1 MYHPRPCFHVP
12 VPPALL
18 EVEEEVHYTKL
29 QQQVRDLL
37 AAQVLGI
44 SDLGAE
50 VPYPYGILV
59 PEVCQGLLEVWKVL
73 QV

>member
-1 MYHPRPCFHVP
+1 MSHPRPCCHVP
-12 VPPALL
+12 VLPALL
-18 EVEEEVHYTKL
+18 EVEEEVHHPKL

-44 SDLGAE
+44 SDLGDE

-59 PEVCQGLLEVWKVL
+59 PEVCQGLLKV
-73 QV
+73 